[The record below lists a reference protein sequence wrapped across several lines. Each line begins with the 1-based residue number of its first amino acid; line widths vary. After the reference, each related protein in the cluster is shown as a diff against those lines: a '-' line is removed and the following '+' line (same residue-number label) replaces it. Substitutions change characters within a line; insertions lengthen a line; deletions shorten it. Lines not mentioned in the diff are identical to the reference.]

1 MSDIKFDFKDNQV
14 KVLRAAKDNIDA
26 LLLEVSAELVSQ
38 TAQNTAVKTGQ
49 LKGSWAAEVTN
60 DGDTY
65 TATIGSPLERAI
77 WYEFGTGDHAL
88 NGDGRKGG
96 WLYEDEDGETVFT
109 RGMRPRRPLHNAYTT
124 LKSKLIKHMQSEFKR
139 RMV

>member
-1 MSDIKFDFKDNQV
+1 MSDIKFEFKDNRV

-26 LLLEVSAELVSQ
+26 LLLEVSAELVTQ
-38 TAQNTAVKTGQ
+38 VAQNTAVDTGQ
-49 LKGSWAAEVTN
+49 LKSSWAAEVTN
-60 DGDTY
+60 TDTEY
-65 TATIGSPLERAI
+65 TAVIGSPLENAI
-77 WYEFGTGDHAL
+77 WEEFGTGEYAL

-96 WLYEDEDGETVFT
+96 WLYENADGDTVFT
-109 RGMRPRRPLHNAYTT
+109 RGKRPRRAFHKAYTT